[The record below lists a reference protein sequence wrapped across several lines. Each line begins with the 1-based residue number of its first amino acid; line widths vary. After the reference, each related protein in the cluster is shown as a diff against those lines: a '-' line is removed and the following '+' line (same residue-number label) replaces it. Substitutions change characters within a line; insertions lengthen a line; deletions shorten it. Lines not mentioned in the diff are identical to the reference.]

1 MKTCQYKMSI
11 NENFQEGYVLLRAEE
26 IGKRIKEKQIELG
39 YRQKEIIEKTGIS
52 KAAISNY
59 INGSRVPDTESILK
73 LSIALETTIEWL
85 LTGKS
90 TNENLSE
97 EEKLIIKAYR
107 ETDPAIQTATKKLL
121 DVKDIGTDMEKLS
134 SYRTG

>member
-1 MKTCQYKMSI
+1 MLK
-11 NENFQEGYVLLRAEE
+11 AEK

-39 YRQKEIIEKTGIS
+39 YKQKEIIEKTGIS

-73 LSIALETTIEWL
+73 LSITLETTIEWL

-97 EEKLIIKAYR
+97 EEELIIKAYK
-107 ETDPAIQTATKKLL
+107 EADPAIQIATKKLL
-121 DVKDIGTDMEKLS
+121 DIKEIGTDMERLS
-134 SYRTG
+134 SSKTG